1 MNFIIIIHIK
11 NIMSSIYYKFYN
23 IKLFFILSFDTLMKD
38 AKGGDMNSTWNYE
51 EMMDEAN
58 SYSEVEMSS
67 LYDTDDQND
76 WSWYY

>member
-23 IKLFFILSFDTLMKD
+23 IKLFFMLSFDTLIEID
-38 AKGGDMNSTWNYE
+38 KGGDMNSTWNYE

-67 LYDTDDQND
+67 LYDADDQND